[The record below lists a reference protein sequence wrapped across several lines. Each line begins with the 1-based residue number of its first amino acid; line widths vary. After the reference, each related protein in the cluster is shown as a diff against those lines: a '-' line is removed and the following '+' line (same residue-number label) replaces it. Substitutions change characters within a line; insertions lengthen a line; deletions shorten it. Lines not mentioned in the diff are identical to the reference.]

1 MLEEFFFVFSFFL
14 MRRNVHIIS
23 SLSIENIINVIVSS
37 VTLFGTFTLCRSLF
51 VSLLYNS
58 RLLINLFLLDQIFL
72 CSLLVVEL
80 TFLYDQLKY
89 LFVYNMRWNNRII
102 SWSPIENPWLLGLCL
117 CYWFVMRIT
126 VWYFCLL

>member
-89 LFVYNMRWNNRII
+89 LFVYNMR
-102 SWSPIENPWLLGLCL
+102 
-117 CYWFVMRIT
+117 
-126 VWYFCLL
+126 